1 MPGTRYS
8 EQRSNADDGR
18 ETRGRF
24 SIGTLYVHQKT
35 LVFMS
40 THTNDPLWR
49 TALSGAQILFVAFG
63 ATVLVPLLTGLNPSL
78 ALLGAGIGTLVFQVC
93 TKRQVPIYLGSS
105 FAFIAPIIYSA
116 QTWGMPATFGALAAA
131 SFFYYVAAV
140 LVKWRGVG
148 FIHTL
153 LPPVVIG
160 PVVMVIGLGLAGV
173 AVKMATGKAGD
184 TQVVS
189 YSTALAVAAI
199 SLTATMLTAIRAR
212 RLLKLVPIL
221 VGVAVGYAV
230 SFLFGIVDFS
240 KVLDAPWIGLPEFGR
255 PEFNL
260 AAILF
265 MIPVA
270 IAPIVEHVGG
280 ILAIGSVVGKD
291 FTERPGLHRSLLGDG
306 LAVNLAGLFGG
317 PPVTTYGEVTGAV
330 MLTKNFNPAIM
341 TWAACFA
348 ILMAFVGKFG
358 AFLQTIPLPVMGGI
372 MMLLFGSIASI
383 GLKTLLDARLD
394 LMNPRNL
401 CIVSVTL
408 VTGIGGLGVE
418 IGSFSLQ
425 GISLCGVLAVLL
437 NLILP
442 QARESA
448 TQ

>member
-1 MPGTRYS
+1 MT
-8 EQRSNADDGR
+8 
-18 ETRGRF
+18 T
-24 SIGTLYVHQKT
+24 VHEP
-35 LVFMS
+35 V
-40 THTNDPLWR
+40 WR

-93 TKRQVPIYLGSS
+93 TRREVPIYLGSS
-105 FAFIAPIIYSA
+105 FAFIAPVIYSV
-116 QTWGMPATFGALAAA
+116 QTWGMPATLGALASA
-131 SFFYYVAAV
+131 SFFYYVAAG
-140 LVKWRGVG
+140 LVKWRGVN
-148 FIHTL
+148 FIHRL

-160 PVVMVIGLGLAGV
+160 PVVMVIGLGLAQV
-173 AVKMATGKAGD
+173 AVGMATGKAGD
-184 TQVVS
+184 QQIIP
-189 YSTALAVAAI
+189 YGTALSVAAI
-199 SLTATMLTAIRAR
+199 SLLATMLTAIRAR

-221 VGVAVGYAV
+221 VGVAVGYAY
-230 SFLFGIVDFS
+230 SLFLGIVDFS
-240 KVLDAPWIGLPEFGR
+240 KVTEAAWLAIPEFGK

-280 ILAIGSVVGKD
+280 ILAIGSVTGKD
-291 FTERPGLHRSLLGDG
+291 FTESPGLHRTLLGDG
-306 LAVNLAGLFGG
+306 LAVNIAGLFGG

-330 MLTKNFNPAIM
+330 MLTRNFNPVVM

-348 ILMAFVGKFG
+348 IMMAFVGKFG

-372 MMLLFGSIASI
+372 MMLLFGSIAGI
-383 GLKTLLDARLD
+383 GLKTIMDGRVD
-394 LMNPRNL
+394 LSSARNL

-408 VTGIGGLGVE
+408 VTGIGGLGVT

-437 NLILP
+437 NLLLP
-442 QARESA
+442 REPE
-448 TQ
+448 

>member
-1 MPGTRYS
+1 MNTT
-8 EQRSNADDGR
+8 Q
-18 ETRGRF
+18 
-24 SIGTLYVHQKT
+24 
-35 LVFMS
+35 
-40 THTNDPLWR
+40 DPVWR

-78 ALLGAGIGTLVFQVC
+78 ALLGAGVGTLIFQIC

-105 FAFIAPIIYSA
+105 FAFIAPVIYSV
-116 QTWGMPATFGALAAA
+116 QTWGMPATLGALASA
-131 SFFYYVAAV
+131 SFFYYVAAG

-148 FIHTL
+148 LIHKL

-160 PVVMVIGLGLAGV
+160 PVVMVIGLGLAQV
-173 AVKMATGKAGD
+173 AVGMATGKAGD
-184 TQVVS
+184 AQVVP
-189 YSTALAVAAI
+189 YETAIAIAAI
-199 SLTATMLTAIRAR
+199 SLLATMLTAIRAR
-212 RLLKLVPIL
+212 GLLKLVPIL
-221 VGVAVGYAV
+221 VGVAVGYVV
-230 SFLFGIVDFS
+230 SLFVGIVDFT
-240 KVLDAPWIGLPEFGR
+240 KVSEAAWIAMPAFGT

-280 ILAIGSVVGKD
+280 ILAIGSVAGKD
-291 FTERPGLHRSLLGDG
+291 FTESPGLHRTLLGDG
-306 LAVNLAGLFGG
+306 LAVNVVGLFGG

-330 MLTKNFNPAIM
+330 MLTKNYNPVVM

-358 AFLQTIPLPVMGGI
+358 ALLQTIPLPVMGGI
-372 MMLLFGSIASI
+372 MVLLFGSIAGI
-383 GLKTLLDARLD
+383 GLKTLMDARVNLSSA
-394 LMNPRNL
+394 RNL

-408 VTGIGGLGVE
+408 VTGIGGLGVT

-437 NLILP
+437 NLLLP
-442 QARESA
+442 EEPEAS
-448 TQ
+448 

>member
-1 MPGTRYS
+1 MQPYS
-8 EQRSNADDGR
+8 
-18 ETRGRF
+18 
-24 SIGTLYVHQKT
+24 
-35 LVFMS
+35 
-40 THTNDPLWR
+40 NDPTWR

-63 ATVLVPLLTGLNPSL
+63 ATVLVPLLTGLDPSL
-78 ALLGAGIGTLVFQVC
+78 ALLGAGIGTLIFQFC
-93 TKRQVPIYLGSS
+93 TKREVPIYLGSS

-116 QTWGMPATFGALAAA
+116 KTWGMPATFGALAAA
-131 SFFYYVAAV
+131 SLFYYVAAA
-140 LVKWRGVG
+140 LVKWRGVD
-148 FIHTL
+148 FIHRL

-160 PVVMVIGLGLAGV
+160 PVVMVIGLGLAEV
-173 AVKMATGKAGD
+173 AVEMATGKAGGE
-184 TQVVS
+184 QVLPYGES
-189 YSTALAVAAI
+189 LAVATIA
-199 SLTATMLTAIRAR
+199 LVATMLTAIRAR

-221 VGVAVGYAV
+221 VGVAVGYVA
-230 SFLFGIVDFS
+230 SLFFGFVDFS
-240 KVLDAPWIGLPEFGR
+240 KVVNAPWLAVPRFGA

-291 FTERPGLHRSLLGDG
+291 FTEKPGLHRTLLGDG
-306 LAVNLAGLFGG
+306 LAVNVVGLFGG

-330 MLTKNFNPAIM
+330 MLTRNYNPAIM

-358 AFLQTIPLPVMGGI
+358 AFLQTIPMPAMGGI
-372 MMLLFGSIASI
+372 MVLLFGSIAGI
-383 GLKTLLDARLD
+383 GLKTILDAKVD
-394 LMNPRNL
+394 LMDPRNL

-408 VTGIGGLGVE
+408 VTGIGGLGVT
-418 IGSFSLQ
+418 IGTFSLQ

-442 QARESA
+442 TAAPQPVRADG
-448 TQ
+448 

>member
-1 MPGTRYS
+1 MNTT
-8 EQRSNADDGR
+8 Q
-18 ETRGRF
+18 
-24 SIGTLYVHQKT
+24 
-35 LVFMS
+35 
-40 THTNDPLWR
+40 DPVWR

-78 ALLGAGIGTLVFQVC
+78 ALLGAGVGTLIFQIC

-105 FAFIAPIIYSA
+105 FAFIAPVIYSV
-116 QTWGMPATFGALAAA
+116 QTWGMPATLGALASA
-131 SFFYYVAAV
+131 SFFYYVAAG

-148 FIHTL
+148 LIHKL

-160 PVVMVIGLGLAGV
+160 PVVMVIGLGLAQV
-173 AVKMATGKAGD
+173 AVGMATGKAGD
-184 TQVVS
+184 AQVVP
-189 YSTALAVAAI
+189 YETAIAIAAI
-199 SLTATMLTAIRAR
+199 SLLATMLTAIRAR
-212 RLLKLVPIL
+212 GLLKLVPIL
-221 VGVAVGYAV
+221 VGVAVGYVV
-230 SFLFGIVDFS
+230 SLFLGIVDFS
-240 KVLDAPWIGLPEFGR
+240 KVNEAAWIAMPAFGT

-280 ILAIGSVVGKD
+280 ILAIGSVAGKD
-291 FTERPGLHRSLLGDG
+291 FTESPGLHRTLLGDG
-306 LAVNLAGLFGG
+306 LAVNVVGLFGG

-330 MLTKNFNPAIM
+330 MLTKNYNPVVM

-358 AFLQTIPLPVMGGI
+358 ALLQTIPLPVMGGI
-372 MMLLFGSIASI
+372 MVLLFGSIAGI
-383 GLKTLLDARLD
+383 GLKTLMDARVNLSSA
-394 LMNPRNL
+394 RNL

-408 VTGIGGLGVE
+408 VTGIGGLGVT

-437 NLILP
+437 NQLLP
-442 QARESA
+442 AESESH
-448 TQ
+448 

>member
-1 MPGTRYS
+1 MT
-8 EQRSNADDGR
+8 
-18 ETRGRF
+18 
-24 SIGTLYVHQKT
+24 QKP
-35 LVFMS
+35 
-40 THTNDPLWR
+40 DPTWR

-78 ALLGAGIGTLVFQVC
+78 ALLGAGVGTLIFQIC
-93 TKRQVPIYLGSS
+93 TRRQVPIYLGSS
-105 FAFIAPIIYSA
+105 FAFIAPVIYSV
-116 QTWGMPATFGALAAA
+116 QTWGMPATLGALASA
-131 SFFYYVAAV
+131 SFFYYVAAA

-148 FIHTL
+148 LIHRL

-160 PVVMVIGLGLAGV
+160 PVVMVIGLGLAQV
-173 AVKMATGKAGD
+173 AVNMATGKAGEQ
-184 TQVVS
+184 QVVP
-189 YSTALAVAAI
+189 YDTALAVAAI
-199 SLTATMLTAIRAR
+199 ALVATMLTAIRAR
-212 RLLKLVPIL
+212 GLLKLVPIL
-221 VGVAVGYAV
+221 VGVAVGYGAA
-230 SFLFGIVDFS
+230 FFFGIVDFT
-240 KVLDAPWIGLPEFGR
+240 KVHEAAWLAVPQFGS

-280 ILAIGSVVGKD
+280 ILAVGSVVGKD
-291 FTERPGLHRSLLGDG
+291 YTQSPGLHRTLLGDG
-306 LAVNLAGLFGG
+306 LAVNVVGLFGG

-330 MLTKNFNPAIM
+330 MLTRNYNPVIM
-341 TWAACFA
+341 TWAAGFA

-358 AFLQTIPLPVMGGI
+358 ALLQTIPMPVMGGI
-372 MMLLFGSIASI
+372 MVLLFGSIAGI
-383 GLKTLLDARLD
+383 GLKTLMDARTD

-408 VTGIGGLGVE
+408 VTGIGGLSVT

-442 QARESA
+442 QAPEGTDPA
-448 TQ
+448 I

>member
-1 MPGTRYS
+1 MT
-8 EQRSNADDGR
+8 
-18 ETRGRF
+18 T
-24 SIGTLYVHQKT
+24 
-35 LVFMS
+35 
-40 THTNDPLWR
+40 THEPAWR

-78 ALLGAGIGTLVFQVC
+78 ALLGAGIGTLIFQVC
-93 TKRQVPIYLGSS
+93 TKREVPIYLGSS
-105 FAFIAPIIYSA
+105 FAFIAPVIYSV

-131 SFFYYVAAV
+131 SFFYYLAAG

-148 FIHTL
+148 LIHRL

-160 PVVMVIGLGLAGV
+160 PVVMVIGLGLAQV
-173 AVKMATGKAGD
+173 AVAMATGKAGEQQAVPYD
-184 TQVVS
+184 
-189 YSTALAVAAI
+189 TALAIAAV
-199 SLTATMLTAIRAR
+199 SLAATMLTAIRAR
-212 RLLKLVPIL
+212 GLLKLVPIL
-221 VGVAVGYAV
+221 VGIAVGYVA
-230 SFLFGIVDFS
+230 SLFAGIVDFA
-240 KVLDAPWIGLPEFGR
+240 KVGQAAWIALPEFGK

-280 ILAIGSVVGKD
+280 ILAIGSVTGKD
-291 FTERPGLHRSLLGDG
+291 FTEKPGLHRTLFGDG
-306 LAVNLAGLFGG
+306 LAVNVVGLFGG

-330 MLTKNFNPAIM
+330 MLTRNFNPVVM

-358 AFLQTIPLPVMGGI
+358 ALLQTIPLPVMGGI
-372 MMLLFGSIASI
+372 MVLLFGSIAGI
-383 GLKTLLDARLD
+383 GLKTIMDARVD
-394 LMNPRNL
+394 LSSPRNL

-408 VTGIGGLGVE
+408 VTGIGGLGLTV
-418 IGSFSLQ
+418 GSFSLH

-442 QARESA
+442 CQREEA
-448 TQ
+448 GA